1 MLALAERLERLG
13 EVDAPAR
20 IRLRDD
26 HVGVLRARRRQRPRQ
41 VGRGG
46 READERGLDPGRLEA
61 LLLDLRAVVD
71 PGDLDV
77 DDRRRLRVQ
86 DVLAERAPRPEH
98 RVVRPEE
105 REVVLPLAVR
115 RQQHHAAHDRLVS
128 PQCGVERLVADRD
141 RPELDDLDRS
151 GVREAL
157 AALRAFLLRGGR
169 EAVADDE
176 RVSLDAAEV
185 PVHVLDGGLD
195 PVRPARPDQDL
206 PALRVDRADH
216 DRRQLRVRTNPLRA
230 DIDAV
235 VGWACPVA
243 PDREGHRDGER
254 DPDDSGDDA
263 EPHEPGFLS
272 RPHARS
278 SLLLAFWPPG
288 NRPRTG
294 PEERSWRAPAPL
306 SSQQAHSRPPRV
318 DDPRTVR
325 ARLSAPTTAR

>member
-41 VGRGG
+41 VGCGR
-46 READERGLDPGRLEA
+46 READERRLDPGRLEA

-77 DDRRRLRVQ
+77 DDRRGLRVQ
-86 DVLAERAPRPEH
+86 VDLAERAPRPEH

-115 RQQHHAAHDRLVS
+115 RQQHHAAHDRLGA
-128 PQCGVERLVADRD
+128 QCGVERLVADRD
-141 RPELDDLDRS
+141 RPELDDLDRP
-151 GVREAL
+151 GVREFL
-157 AALRAFLLRGGR
+157 AALRAFLLSGGR

-176 RVSLDAAEV
+176 RVSLHAAEV

-216 DRRQLRVRTNPLRA
+216 DRRQLRVRTNRLRA

-235 VGWACPVA
+235 VGDWASCPVA
-243 PDREGHRDGER
+243 PDRKGHRDGER
-254 DPDDSGDDA
+254 DPDDSGDDG
-263 EPHEPGFLS
+263 EPHESGFLS

-278 SLLLAFWPPG
+278 SLLPAMWPPAI
-288 NRPRTG
+288 RPRTG

-306 SSQQAHSRPPRV
+306 SSQQ
-318 DDPRTVR
+318 
-325 ARLSAPTTAR
+325 SAQSTPAS